1 MPTSCPSCRWLPQVP
16 CGHCLTLCTPRSFSK
31 KELRRMTTTSSLSSP
46 LLSSALTADISHPKQ
61 AKSRNSSAP
70 QILAQPDVCMH
81 KVEFNSAHSAVQET
95 LVMLLPINP
104 CTAKSPR
111 STVTLTCKAV
121 IPCLRPSP
129 AMVSGWRRARDAGDT
144 ELSVH
149 SDAESS
155 GISQWDEWKEN
166 VEVSAAY
173 PYSTG
178 LGWGGLAL
186 LLVFPSL

>member
-1 MPTSCPSCRWLPQVP
+1 M
-16 CGHCLTLCTPRSFSK
+16 
-31 KELRRMTTTSSLSSP
+31 
-46 LLSSALTADISHPKQ
+46 
-61 AKSRNSSAP
+61 
-70 QILAQPDVCMH
+70 
-81 KVEFNSAHSAVQET
+81 
-95 LVMLLPINP
+95 
-104 CTAKSPR
+104 
-111 STVTLTCKAV
+111 TLTCKAV

-155 GISQWDEWKEN
+155 GISQWDEWKEKM
-166 VEVSAAY
+166 EVSAAY